1 MHWSNFTTRTA
12 IGWIHVEVRGTL
24 EGNARIYGHIWIS
37 EGRWKLLIRHGWRYS
52 SSAWPS
58 RKLDSGPVVFGD
70 MLMPMVNS
78 YVDSARQMPQSYLSR
93 EDPAIV
99 AILPDQFYMASKR
112 CLELA
117 DWMIRP
123 QFRVLQW

>member
-1 MHWSNFTTRTA
+1 
-12 IGWIHVEVRGTL
+12 
-24 EGNARIYGHIWIS
+24 
-37 EGRWKLLIRHGWRYS
+37 
-52 SSAWPS
+52 
-58 RKLDSGPVVFGD
+58 
-70 MLMPMVNS
+70 
-78 YVDSARQMPQSYLSR
+78 MPQTYLSR

-123 QFRVLQW
+123 QFRILQSCVIVVVFFNTSQSIDTKSYFSLQSVCDSSLRMVQCQPKRRPRLTSFSNEDRTSSKPRQSRRRPNNNATLGRSSFSYWTIRA